1 MIVTHELNYLKQFFF
16 IHTVVERD
24 LYLEQKGFIYFFI
37 FLFTVRLRIN
47 EAFDQKRLAGD
58 F

>member
-1 MIVTHELNYLKQFFF
+1 MSLITSNNFFF

-24 LYLEQKGFIYFFI
+24 LYLEKKGFIYFFI

>member
-1 MIVTHELNYLKQFFF
+1 MSLITSNNFFF